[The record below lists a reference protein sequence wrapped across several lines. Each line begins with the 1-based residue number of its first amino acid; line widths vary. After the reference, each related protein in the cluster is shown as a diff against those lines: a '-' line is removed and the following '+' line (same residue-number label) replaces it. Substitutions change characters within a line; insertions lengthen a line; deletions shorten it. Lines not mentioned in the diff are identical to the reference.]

1 MWMGTQISSTIGLP
15 GTVSACP
22 QKHMGTASIG
32 GTEFGRGHSG
42 NAATVVKHYV
52 LPLLLV
58 ASIGSLRIFAPVAIT
73 PEMSLLLLAVAVLLS
88 ARIGGMGPGLF
99 GTILGAALEWKF
111 WPSADA
117 LPVLML
123 FAVTG

>member
-1 MWMGTQISSTIGLP
+1 MGLP
-15 GTVSACP
+15 GTFSTCP
-22 QKHMGTASIG
+22 QTHMGKASIDD
-32 GTEFGRGHSG
+32 TELGRGGPG
-42 NAATVVKHYV
+42 NAATLVKHYV

-58 ASIGSLRIFAPVAIT
+58 AGIGSLRLFAPVAIT

-123 FAVTG
+123 FAVTGVVVSLLTVP